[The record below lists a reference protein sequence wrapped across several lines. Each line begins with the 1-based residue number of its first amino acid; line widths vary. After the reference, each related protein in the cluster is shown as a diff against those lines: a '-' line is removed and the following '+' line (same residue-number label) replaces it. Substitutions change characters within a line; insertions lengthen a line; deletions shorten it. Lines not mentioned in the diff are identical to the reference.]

1 MANSDPDWLAQRFEA
16 QRPRL
21 RAVAYRMLGSM
32 AEADDAVQDAWLR
45 LARADAGQVEN
56 LGGWLT
62 TVVARLC
69 LDRLRARTARR
80 EEPAGIHL
88 PEPIVSAPGTGQ
100 ADDPEQEALL
110 ADSVGLAMLV
120 VLERLTPG
128 ERLAFVLHDT
138 FGLPFE
144 EIGRIVD
151 RTPQAARQLASR
163 ARRRVR
169 GSVAPGRVPA
179 ARQRELVDAFLAAAR
194 GGDFEALLRVLD
206 PDVIVRAD
214 AGSLGGIFGS
224 AGTREVHGADA
235 VATQA
240 LAFRALAPGARAA
253 TVNGGAGLVVF
264 SGGRPYAVLGFA
276 FDRRGGGAGRDTII
290 EIDILLDPERIA
302 RLDLS
307 AISAAG

>member
-1 MANSDPDWLAQRFEA
+1 MTDADQDWLAERFEA

-69 LDRLRARTARR
+69 LDRLRSRTARR
-80 EEPAGIHL
+80 EDLAGVHL
-88 PEPIVSAPGTGQ
+88 PEPIVTAPG
-100 ADDPEQEALL
+100 APEAADPEQEAIL

-120 VLERLTPG
+120 VLERLTPA

-144 EIGRIVD
+144 EIGRIVE
-151 RTPQAARQLASR
+151 RTPEAARQLASR

-169 GSVAPGRVPA
+169 GSIAPSRVSP

-194 GGDFEALLRVLD
+194 AGDFEALLRVLD
-206 PDVIVRAD
+206 PDVVVRAD
-214 AGSLGGIFGS
+214 LGSLGGPI
-224 AGTREVHGADA
+224 ARAAARDVHGAAA
-235 VATQA
+235 VARQA
-240 LAFRALAPGARAA
+240 LAFRAVAVGARAA
-253 TVNGGAGLVVF
+253 TVNGAPGIVVF
-264 SGGRPYAVLGFA
+264 AGERPFAVAAFA
-276 FDRRGGGAGRDTII
+276 FSGNGKAAAIA
-290 EIDILLDPERIA
+290 EIDFLLDPERLA

-307 AISAAG
+307 AISPAG